1 MNIMIKDLKHVP
13 TNPGVYQFFNEKEII
28 YIGKA
33 KNLNKRVR
41 SYFTKAI
48 KDRKTEHIKKQTI
61 RIETFTTHSEAEA
74 LILEQQLIKEYKPK
88 FNILLRDDKTYPY
101 IYFDLNHQ
109 FPSIKL
115 KRSKQAIDACYFG
128 PFTSAKFARNQIKD
142 LQKIFKLR
150 NCADSTFS
158 NRSRPCIEYQ
168 MKRCS
173 APCVNYISQNNYLQ
187 EIDRAKEYL
196 TSEKKQLKKVFHEQ
210 MKNHANKLEFE
221 EAEEF
226 KKRISALNALE
237 DESNI
242 ASLPITLDILH
253 FSLIN
258 GKTGAAVLAV
268 REGKLQSTKT
278 YFIDED
284 NKYDIEQLI
293 QRTIFHYYQFINQ
306 LPKKILIL
314 NKIKSSNLIT
324 KALSKKFLKDVKVIS
339 NIPKHANSFAALA
352 RLNSKQAITNY
363 SMQSPSYKV
372 HFDQLRKAF
381 KLSSSDLS
389 LECLDI
395 SHHSGSYA
403 KAGIAHFNNHGPQK
417 SKYRTYR
424 IPKIYAGNDVGSIK
438 FAVEKRLQVKN
449 LPPSVLLIDGG
460 ELQLKAALSAKNH
473 SRTTIL
479 AIKKGSKRKVL
490 TETIYSLKGQEN
502 IKINSKLF
510 ILLLKI
516 RDEAH
521 RFAIKANRSA
531 KSESIRGSK
540 LDTIVGIGPQ
550 RRMALL
556 KKFKSIDAIINTS
569 SKELKEIPGI
579 TPKIIKAIK
588 ALK

>member
-1 MNIMIKDLKHVP
+1 MIKDLKHVP

-41 SYFTKAI
+41 TYFTNAI
-48 KDRKTEHIKKQTI
+48 KDRKTEQIKKQAI
-61 RIETFTTHSEAEA
+61 RVETFTTHSETEA
-74 LILEQQLIKEYKPK
+74 LILEQQLIREYKPK

-109 FPSIKL
+109 FPSIEL
-115 KRSKQAIDACYFG
+115 KRSKHAIDACYFG
-128 PFTSAKFARNQIKD
+128 PFTSAQFARNQIKD

-173 APCVNYISQNNYLQ
+173 APCVNFISQNNYLQ

-196 TSEKKQLKKVFHEQ
+196 TSEKKQLKKVFYEQ
-210 MKNHANKLEFE
+210 MRNHANKLEFE
-221 EAEEF
+221 EAEKF
-226 KKRISALNALE
+226 KKKISVLNTLE
-237 DESNI
+237 DESRI
-242 ASLPITLDILH
+242 TSTSATLDILH
-253 FSLIN
+253 FSLSD

-268 REGKLQSTKT
+268 RGGKLQSTKT

-284 NKYDIEQLI
+284 KKDDIEELI
-293 QRTIFHYYQFINQ
+293 QGTIFHYYQSINQ

-314 NKIKSSNLIT
+314 NKIQSSNLIS
-324 KALSKKFLKDVKVIS
+324 KALTKKFSKDVKVIL
-339 NIPKHANSFAALA
+339 NIPRHVNSFVALA
-352 RLNSKQAITNY
+352 KLNSKQVITNY
-363 SMQSPSYKV
+363 FTQSPIYQA
-372 HFDQLRKAF
+372 HFDELRKAF
-381 KLSSSDLS
+381 KLNNAHLS
-389 LECLDI
+389 LECLDV
-395 SHHSGSYA
+395 SHHNGSHA
-403 KAGIAHFNNHGPQK
+403 KAGIAHFNHHGPQK
-417 SKYRTYR
+417 SKYRTYK
-424 IPKIYAGNDVGSIK
+424 IPKTYAGNDVGSIK
-438 FAVEKRLQVKN
+438 FAVEKRLQAKN

-473 SRTTIL
+473 SKTTIL
-479 AIKKGSKRKVL
+479 AIKKGSKRKAL
-490 TETIYSLKGQEN
+490 TETVYSLNGLEN

-510 ILLLKI
+510 NLLLKT

-521 RFAIKANRSA
+521 RFAIKANRSS
-531 KSESIRGSK
+531 KSKSIKGSK

-556 KKFKSIDAIINTS
+556 KKFKSINAIIDATHQ
-569 SKELKEIPGI
+569 ELREISGI
-579 TPKIIKAIK
+579 TPKIINAIK